1 VKTYILVIVALFGI
15 SIHAQQ
21 PMSAE
26 QARDDLKFAENVLKE
41 AHPGLYRYNSKE
53 EIDSLFEAAKS
64 KITDSMTR
72 QDLYRVMIPVM
83 SRIGCGH
90 TKFHPD
96 DNWNDN
102 YFFNRDK
109 LFPLRLHIQG
119 DKAFILGGYKDEN
132 IKPGSEILR
141 INNQP
146 VTDIIRA
153 ILPCSFSDGRNT
165 TFKFIELSRFFS
177 GYYANIIG
185 APDSF
190 QIQYSDGIIKTVT
203 LAAIPYEKI
212 EAFQK
217 SNESNESHLKPY
229 ELTISGN
236 DPAIIAIRSFW
247 MGSNKNYIKFLKES
261 FSLLR
266 EKQVQNLII
275 DLRDNEGGND
285 ARGALLLSYLMDKDF
300 RYYDRLEMTTDKKF
314 SFAENAHLP
323 KFYGILRRLISHT
336 DSGTYLWKHSK
347 NLKVQKPAKEHFD
360 GRVIV
365 LINGAS
371 FSVTSEFAAAAHYY
385 RRATFIGEETGGGY
399 YGDNS
404 GTFAIVTLPHS
415 RINIGIPL
423 VGYYMAVKDY
433 PYPDHGVIPDLKV
446 NPTAE
451 DVINENDVVMNTAVK
466 YIMSTSH

>member
-1 VKTYILVIVALFGI
+1 MV
-15 SIHAQQ
+15 
-21 PMSAE
+21 
-26 QARDDLKFAENVLKE
+26 
-41 AHPGLYRYNSKE
+41 
-53 EIDSLFEAAKS
+53 
-64 KITDSMTR
+64 
-72 QDLYRVMIPVM
+72 PVM

-96 DNWNDN
+96 NNWNDN

-109 LFPLRLHIQG
+109 LFPLRLYIQG
-119 DKAFILGGYKDEN
+119 DKAFVLGGYGDVQ
-132 IKPGSEILR
+132 IKPGSEILG

-146 VTDIIRA
+146 VSEIIRT

-165 TFKFIELSRFFS
+165 TFKFIESSRFFS
-177 GYYANIIG
+177 GYYANMIG

-190 QIQYSDGIIKTVT
+190 HIQYSDGTIKTVT
-203 LAAIPYEKI
+203 LAAIPFEKI

-217 SNESNESHLKPY
+217 SKESNESQIKPY
-229 ELTISGN
+229 ELTFSGS
-236 DPAIIAIRSFW
+236 DIAILTIRSFW
-247 MGSNKNYIKFLKES
+247 MGSDKNFRKFLKES
-261 FSLLR
+261 FSSLR
-266 EKQVQNLII
+266 EKGAQNLII

-285 ARGALLLSYLMDKDF
+285 ARGAWLLSYLMDKDF
-300 RYYDRLEMTTDKKF
+300 RYYDRLEMTTDKKY
-314 SFAENAHLP
+314 SFAKNAYLP

-347 NLKVQKPAKEHFD
+347 NLKIQKPAKEHFD

-385 RRATFIGEETGGGY
+385 KRATFIGEETGGGY

-404 GTFAIVTLPHS
+404 GTFAIVTLPNS
-415 RINIGIPL
+415 RLNIGIPL

-433 PYPDHGVIPDLKV
+433 PWPAHGVIPDVRV
-446 NPTAE
+446 NPTVE
-451 DVINENDVVMNTAVK
+451 DILNGNDIVMKTAVK
-466 YIMSTSH
+466 YISAPTH